1 MIWLRPWP
9 LALGLCL
16 VASAPPPAPHP
27 EGIARVA
34 WLAGCWE
41 SVTPKRVIEEQWT
54 APRGRNMVG
63 MGRTVRGDS
72 LVDYELTVIR
82 EEGDGLAYEAHPAGQ
97 PEATFRSITISESH
111 VTFENLEHD
120 FPQRVMY
127 RRLGADSL
135 IGRVEGTENGKTRG
149 IDFPYRRASCGG

>member
-1 MIWLRPWP
+1 MTWLRPWP
-9 LALGLCL
+9 LAAALCL
-16 VASAPPPAPHP
+16 VASTPAPAPHP

-41 SVTPKRVIEEQWT
+41 SVNPRRVIEEQWT

-72 LVDYELTVIR
+72 LVDYELTIIR
-82 EEGDGLAYEAHPAGQ
+82 EEGDRLAYEAHPAGQ
-97 PEATFRSITISESH
+97 PEATFRSIQIGESN

-127 RRLGADSL
+127 RLSGPDSL
-135 IGRVEGTENGKTRG
+135 IARIEGTENGKTRG
-149 IDFPYRRASCGG
+149 IDFPYSRATCGR